1 MIHVKILIQNTS
13 YSDTG
18 DFLFDE
24 NPYKYLARDAQ
35 L

>member
-1 MIHVKILIQNTS
+1 MIHVKVQIQNTF

-24 NPYKYLARDAQ
+24 NPYKYLARDEQ